1 MAGTLSP
8 RGTDGD
14 QTIIFAESKSK
25 DILQIEAKGIE
36 EKKEWR
42 LL

>member
-8 RGTDGD
+8 RGIDGD
-14 QTIIFAESKSK
+14 QTIIFAESKS
-25 DILQIEAKGIE
+25 IFLQIEAKGIE